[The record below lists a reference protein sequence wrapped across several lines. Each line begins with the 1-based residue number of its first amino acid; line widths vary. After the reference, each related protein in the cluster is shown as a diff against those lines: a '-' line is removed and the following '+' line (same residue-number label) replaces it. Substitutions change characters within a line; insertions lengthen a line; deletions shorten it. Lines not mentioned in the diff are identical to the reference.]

1 MRKVIE
7 IIYSGKNYC
16 VFPGCPYSI
25 GNDYEKFFKSIA
37 YTSER
42 GIDWDVEQIAERVGD
57 LIIRGVKIHVDRW
70 LYEKY
75 VSSNGHITMGG
86 S

>member
-7 IIYSGKNYC
+7 LVYSGEYYC
-16 VFPGCPYSI
+16 VFPGNPHTVGDDFERI
-25 GNDYEKFFKSIA
+25 FKRIA

-42 GIDWDVEQIAERVGD
+42 GIDWDVEQIAERVGN
-57 LIIRGVKIHVDRW
+57 LIIRGVKIHVDPW

-75 VSSNGHITMGG
+75 KNI
-86 S
+86 